1 MADERG
7 LLSNLKSK
15 QLVSFQLL
23 VEGIGAVFCGV
34 FLAAYLL
41 ALPSNGVLHAEPI
54 YHEMLAIF
62 GGLFLVLILASL
74 VLSAMTKR
82 ID

>member
-1 MADERG
+1 
-7 LLSNLKSK
+7 LKNK

-23 VEGIGAVFCGV
+23 VEGIGAVFSGV

-41 ALPSNGVLHAEPI
+41 ALPSNDVLHTTPI
-54 YHEMLAIF
+54 YHELLAIF

-74 VLSAMTKR
+74 VLSAMIKR
-82 ID
+82 IVK